1 MMEGIQEPWERLPK
15 EPLKAFKA
23 FQAYR
28 DMGYRRDKFVIAER
42 LGIPYQNIKRIST
55 KWKWEARIDAW
66 EKHLDKVR
74 TEAIKKEVEEMTR
87 RHIQQA
93 LIFQR
98 ALVLPAE
105 ALLNRIRPDKDP
117 GGQNRNFE
125 MLSFDKLFDLVVDAA
140 QTFGKAVDIERK
152 ARGEPNEI
160 SKVNMNTTETVRV
173 ILPKI
178 QLPKENTNDNDNDN
192 ENEMKDDV

>member
-1 MMEGIQEPWERLPK
+1 MQESIQELWERLPS

-23 FQAYR
+23 FQTYR
-28 DMGYRRDKFVIAER
+28 DMGYRRDKTVVAAR
-42 LGIPYQNIKRIST
+42 LGLPYEKIARLAT
-55 KWKWEARIDAW
+55 KWKWEERINAW
-66 EKHLDKVR
+66 EKHIDKVR
-74 TEAIKKEVEEMTR
+74 IEAIKEEIKLMAQ

-105 ALLNRIRPDKDP
+105 ALLNRIRPEKDP
-117 GGQNRNFE
+117 RGENRNFE
-125 MLSFDKLFDLVVDAA
+125 MLTFDKLFNIVVDAA
-140 QTFGKAVDIERK
+140 QTFGKSVDIERK

-160 SKVNMNTTETVRV
+160 SKLDINTTETVHV

-178 QLPKENTNDNDNDN
+178 TIPNKEQIDDTNKI
-192 ENEMKDDV
+192 ETTQ